1 MALIRRKEQQF
12 RARMIMLFEYLN
24 LSEDR
29 ERDINNLKKN
39 VKRSE
44 YLSKVKSPIPLL
56 IRLYQWHEQIHR
68 NTRLLTEML
77 FTRHCRCIRS
87 IPFRISRLI
96 LEYRISNV
104 SGGRMITLTAKNTF
118 TRTNVRD
125 WLRATPCE
133 WTRAVFSNPDA
144 TGYVLFLLRT

>member
-56 IRLYQWHEQIHR
+56 IRLYQ
-68 NTRLLTEML
+68 
-77 FTRHCRCIRS
+77 
-87 IPFRISRLI
+87 
-96 LEYRISNV
+96 
-104 SGGRMITLTAKNTF
+104 
-118 TRTNVRD
+118 
-125 WLRATPCE
+125 
-133 WTRAVFSNPDA
+133 
-144 TGYVLFLLRT
+144 